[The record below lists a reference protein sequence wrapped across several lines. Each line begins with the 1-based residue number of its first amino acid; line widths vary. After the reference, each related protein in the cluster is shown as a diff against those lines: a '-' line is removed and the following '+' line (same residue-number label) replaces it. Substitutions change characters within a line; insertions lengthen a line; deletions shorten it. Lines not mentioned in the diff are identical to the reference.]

1 VSLSYGSLDL
11 DDDRASPASNRDLRF
26 LLLSILCMPDSS
38 SLFWPASL
46 PIDHVGRAAK
56 CCSDSRWGYESKD
69 YSDSSVISLLDARLR
84 MSLAVP

>member
-1 VSLSYGSLDL
+1 MSWSYGSLDL

-26 LLLSILCMPDSS
+26 LLL

-69 YSDSSVISLLDARLR
+69 YSDSSVITLLDARLR